1 MINCTI
7 LNFVVFRIVQI
18 LELAP
23 RFRDT
28 KLQVGNWNFSDNPKN
43 KYLQIIV
50 ENIVCVKE
58 TLIALHNFVSVDNFI
73 RVLEMCTSVDGVE
86 VKHYDLI

>member
-7 LNFVVFRIVQI
+7 LNFVVCRIVQI

-43 KYLQIIV
+43 KYLYTTV
-50 ENIVCVKE
+50 ENIVRVRKY
-58 TLIALHNFVSVDNFI
+58 LIALNNFVSIDNFL
-73 RVLEMCTSVDGVE
+73 RVLEMGTSVDGVE
-86 VKHYDLI
+86 EKHYILI